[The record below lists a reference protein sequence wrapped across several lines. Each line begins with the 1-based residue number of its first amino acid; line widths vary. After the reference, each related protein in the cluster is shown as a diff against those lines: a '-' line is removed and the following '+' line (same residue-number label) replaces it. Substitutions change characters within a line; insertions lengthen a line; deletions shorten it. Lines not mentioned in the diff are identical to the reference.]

1 MKHPGI
7 VAATAILFVVSRAT
21 AQTGNSSSPDWIKTS
36 NRPCKVWNPEPQPDE
51 SVTWSGECKDGFA
64 SGKGVSLWTENGQPD
79 AIFIGEYE
87 NGKRNGHGMLITADG
102 DRIEGDWV
110 NDKLL
115 PDKRDT
121 I

>member
-7 VAATAILFVVSRAT
+7 AVAAVLFVVSGAT
-21 AQTGNSSSPDWIKTS
+21 AQTDNSSPPDWITTS

-51 SVTWSGECKDGFA
+51 SVTWSGECQDGFA
-64 SGKGVSLWTENGQPD
+64 SGKGVLRWTVNGQLD
-79 AIFIGEYE
+79 VIFVGEYE
-87 NGKRNGHGMLITADG
+87 NGKRNGHGVLITADG

>member
-7 VAATAILFVVSRAT
+7 AVAAVLFVVSGAT
-21 AQTGNSSSPDWIKTS
+21 AQTDNSSPPDWITTS

-51 SVTWSGECKDGFA
+51 SVTWSGECQDGLA
-64 SGKGVSLWTENGQPD
+64 SGKGVLRWTVNGQLD
-79 AIFIGEYE
+79 VIFVGEYE
-87 NGKRNGHGMLITADG
+87 NGKRNGRGVLITADG